1 MSDKV
6 LDFEEKRKQNI
17 EEKRQ
22 GFERLMFQNILGAY
36 TVIDKAGT
44 VYPIK
49 LIDISHDGCMFQVP
63 WNPRNDDK
71 FENDT
76 EIKLKF
82 YFSEKSF
89 VPAIV
94 KIRYAMETIEG
105 DGQTSIRYGCEF
117 DKSLKSFEALKSFI
131 EFLYKFAE
139 LSTIDHSENRSF
151 FL

>member
-6 LDFEEKRKQNI
+6 LDFTEKRKQNI

-22 GFERLMFQNILGAY
+22 GFERLMFQNTLGAY
-36 TVIDKAGT
+36 TVIDQAGT

-49 LIDISHDGCMFQVP
+49 LIDISHNGCMFQIP
-63 WNPRNDDK
+63 WNPKNDKK
-71 FENDT
+71 FEMDS

-89 VPAIV
+89 IPAIV
-94 KIRYAMETIEG
+94 SIRYVMEAIEG
-105 DGQTSIRYGCEF
+105 DGKTFIRYGCEF
-117 DKSLKSFEALKSFI
+117 DKSLKCFEALQSFI

-139 LSTIDHSENRSF
+139 FSTIDHNETRSF
-151 FL
+151 FI